1 MVRRWA
7 TGKYYNCMRLNGRNP
22 LTWHIRQ
29 PLWPF
34 LRSIQPPEPPKISGN
49 DAVELVV
56 DVMNW
61 AKRQENPRGPQ

>member
-7 TGKYYNCMRLNGRNP
+7 TGKYYNWMRLDDRNP
-22 LTWHIRQ
+22 LKWHIRA

-34 LRSIQPPEPPKISGN
+34 LRSIQPPEPPKISGFY
-49 DAVELVV
+49 AVELIS

-61 AKRQENPRGPQ
+61 AKKQENARGPQ